1 MEASQPWERQAGEG
15 DKAWAAFVAFRD
27 LGPRRTVVA
36 ALRSEGKN
44 PGSLRRWEKWA
55 SQFHWRERARAWDA
69 EVDRR
74 SREAQVQARE
84 DMARRHIEQAMAL
97 QALGRGQL
105 GRWLDPTNPEKPTL
119 NIWSVMQLIAMGT
132 NLERLARGTPEE
144 EQDTKRDLTWS
155 ELMRLAEEP

>member
-1 MEASQPWERQAGEG
+1 M
-15 DKAWAAFVAFRD
+15 
-27 LGPRRTVVA
+27 
-36 ALRSEGKN
+36 
-44 PGSLRRWEKWA
+44 
-55 SQFHWRERARAWDA
+55 
-69 EVDRR
+69 DRR

-119 NIWSVMQLIAMGT
+119 NIWSVMQLISMGT

-144 EQDTKRDLTWS
+144 EQDPKQPIKVEVEDATWQRVIKDPDA
-155 ELMRLAEEP
+155 LRILDRLAARLGGGEASGGEPGCAG